1 MRANLRHPAS
11 ERKPPETQKAP
22 GCAEATRASLMP
34 VADNH
39 ETLDAIGELLER
51 HIGGG
56 KPLMPLLAL
65 DSACL

>member
-1 MRANLRHPAS
+1 MKLL
-11 ERKPPETQKAP
+11 T
-22 GCAEATRASLMP
+22 
-34 VADNH
+34 
-39 ETLDAIGELLER
+39 AIGELLER